1 MSGGCPTRDS
11 QSQWRSSWGGRWDDN
26 QSQAWSSWDR
36 WSWEDQWQS
45 GSWGRDN
52 NNNNN
57 TVDQSQNASNRWG
70 RARDATPADQATAQ
84 RQSPDKGQAKGKEQA
99 NTGSRKGKAQDTESS
114 GKAGPKGGSPAKGA
128 EATAKAKA
136 KATAKATAKSTA
148 KGKAKGTPR
157 HGKGKG
163 TVSAEPSPAIL
174 DPASTANSWEWGL
187 DSPEG
192 LYAVV
197 SSS

>member
-1 MSGGCPTRDS
+1 MIPRVSGEVHGVGVGTTIRV
-11 QSQWRSSWGGRWDDN
+11 RLGAVGTVGAGRT
-26 QSQAWSSWDR
+26 S
-36 WSWEDQWQS
+36 
-45 GSWGRDN
+45 
-52 NNNNN
+52 
-57 TVDQSQNASNRWG
+57 G
-70 RARDATPADQATAQ
+70 RAAVGAETTTTTTTTIPWTRVKMLRTDGGEPAMQLQLTKQLPSVKAQ
-84 RQSPDKGQAKGKEQA
+84 TKDRPRA

-114 GKAGPKGGSPAKGA
+114 GKAGPEGGSPAKGA
-128 EATAKAKA
+128 EATAKAK
-136 KATAKATAKSTA
+136 AKATAKSTA

-192 LYAVV
+192 LSAVV